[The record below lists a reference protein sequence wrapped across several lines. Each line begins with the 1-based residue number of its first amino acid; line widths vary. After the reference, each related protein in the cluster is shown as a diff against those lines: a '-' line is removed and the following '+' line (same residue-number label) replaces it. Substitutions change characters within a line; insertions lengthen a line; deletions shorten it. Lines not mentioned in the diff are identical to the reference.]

1 MRDDY
6 VSRTASG
13 DHADDASGFHPNDHD
28 RHGLVA
34 PPEPV
39 RPWRIVLFGGV
50 GAVVLGVTFAMLVPR
65 GLPGAPDTEW
75 ASRRTASAA
84 AAPGPEFRP
93 INGRYAAPNRDRILA
108 AYVEVAKV
116 NNAEGVGAVARAS
129 MDCFQKLARQPD
141 YGLMD
146 YCLALD
152 AFGAETY
159 AREAGDAA
167 PPSTYFGQGP
177 VRRQR
182 AVQGL
187 TAGQT
192 DANARLLDTN
202 RLIQEISLAK
212 PDVPP
217 PPPPPPPQPVAVAVP
232 PPVVATP
239 PAPPPTMRVA
249 EVQQSPKPVAPPAPV
264 APPPS
269 PKPAPPAVIA
279 MVPPPRPAPIAR
291 PAEPPKPVQTRI
303 AAPPPKPA
311 RPLLIAKAEPAP
323 KPAKRLAQM
332 KPVKIAP
339 VARTRLVKPML
350 KAPPP
355 KPVAS
360 PRKPLVVAEARRL
373 AKPARPA
380 PPPKLVK
387 PPAII
392 VKARPQHQEYS
403 AQVLDPSPQ
412 PLHLVVAKQPEKPAP
427 TCGGRTRAERM
438 LCEEPA
444 LQVADRRMNA
454 AYRRALDQAQN
465 PKALAAE
472 QNRWLA
478 QRDELAP
485 DRAAVASAYQARIA
499 ELRRKGE

>member
-6 VSRTASG
+6 APRPASG
-13 DHADDASGFHPNDHD
+13 ERADDSPGFHPNDHD

-34 PPEPV
+34 PPEPI
-39 RPWRIVLFGGV
+39 RPWRIVVFGGI
-50 GAVVLGVTFAMLVPR
+50 GAVVLGVTFAMLVPK
-65 GLPGAPDTEW
+65 GFPGAPDVEP
-75 ASRRTASAA
+75 AGRRAASAA
-84 AAPGPEFRP
+84 AAPAPEFRP
-93 INGRYAAPNRDRILA
+93 INGRYAAPSRDRVLA

-202 RLIQEISLAK
+202 RLIQEVSLAR
-212 PDVPP
+212 PEIPP
-217 PPPPPPPQPVAVAVP
+217 PPPPPPPQSVTIAA
-232 PPVVATP
+232 A
-239 PAPPPTMRVA
+239 
-249 EVQQSPKPVAPPAPV
+249 PVAPPAPLMV
-264 APPPS
+264 QPPAPAPNPAPAPS
-269 PKPAPPAVIA
+269 PPKPAKPAPPAIL
-279 MVPPPRPAPIAR
+279 
-291 PAEPPKPVQTRI
+291 PPKPVEV
-303 AAPPPKPA
+303 A
-311 RPLLIAKAEPAP
+311 RPLQAKVVAPAPRPAKPMVVAEAEPTL
-323 KPAKRLAQM
+323 KPVKRLAELKPM
-332 KPVKIAP
+332 KPAP
-339 VARTRLVKPML
+339 TSRTRLVKPTL

-355 KPVAS
+355 KQVATS
-360 PRKPLVVAEARRL
+360 RKTLVRPEVRRAPKPAKTQSL
-373 AKPARPA
+373 RITVAKPAKPT

-387 PPAII
+387 PPLI
-392 VKARPQHQEYS
+392 VAKAKPQHQEWP
-403 AQVLDPSPQ
+403 AAALDPDPQ
-412 PLHLVVAKQPEKPAP
+412 PLRLVVAKQPEKPTP
-427 TCGGRTRAERM
+427 TCSGRTRAERM